1 MKESRKKE
9 RRKENKHLKEG
20 LAQRE
25 KKERIDL
32 REMRER
38 ERESERYENSF
49 QAISGKFEASI
60 LKTF

>member
-1 MKESRKKE
+1 MKASRKKRKG
-9 RRKENKHLKEG
+9 RRKENKYLKEG

-32 REMRER
+32 RERRER
-38 ERESERYENSF
+38 ENERDENSF